1 MDEWKIKMKTVS
13 YKKMLIERLRKNP
26 KEAVGYLNA
35 ALEENDPKV
44 FLIAL
49 KDVAEAY
56 GGMSKISQH
65 TSLHRVSLYRMLSKN
80 GNPEINSVNRLL
92 RVFGLR
98 LAVTQKLKKA
108 A

>member
-1 MDEWKIKMKTVS
+1 MRTVS
-13 YKKMLIERLRKNP
+13 YKKILIERLKKTP
-26 KEAVGYLNA
+26 KEAIGYLNA
-35 ALEENDPKV
+35 ALEEEDDPRV
-44 FLIAL
+44 FLLAL

-56 GGMSKISQH
+56 GGMSLLSEK

-80 GNPEINSVNRLL
+80 GNPEISSVNRLL